1 MKASFMII
9 PALLLSAAAQH
20 HVAKSNKARGTP
32 AAQAPPLRALKRGW
46 FNWKT
51 KPRAKDAG

>member
-20 HVAKSNKARGTP
+20 AAKSNKAHET
-32 AAQAPPLRALKRGW
+32 AAVQAPAQRVVKRGW
-46 FNWKT
+46 FNWLT
-51 KPRAKDAG
+51 NRHNKDGR